1 MNKVFDLK
9 AYLEEKRALVEEA
22 LEQCLPK
29 TDSIYKPIVN
39 AMRYSLFAGGK
50 KLRPILCLTAT
61 ETVGGDLKVALP
73 AACALELIHTYS
85 LIHDDLPAMDNDDL
99 RRGKPA
105 SHKVF
110 GDALA
115 ILAGDALL
123 TEAFYLLTHPRLAHS
138 IPNSSLITIVHLI
151 AEASGFRGMVGGQVM
166 DLEATG
172 KKTNAEE
179 LETMDRHKTGALIAA
194 SVESG
199 AILGGGTK
207 DQIKALSKYGHHIG
221 LAFQIVDD
229 ILDIEGT
236 TIELGKQANVDQEK
250 KKSTY
255 PSIMGLNR
263 AKELALNHT
272 KQAINALEKFGKEAE
287 PLRAIAYYIKDRRY

>member
-22 LEQCLPK
+22 LEQYLPK
-29 TDSIYKPIVN
+29 TESIYKPIVN

-50 KLRPILCLTAT
+50 RLRPILCLTAT

-85 LIHDDLPAMDNDDL
+85 LIHDDLPAMDDDDL
-99 RRGKPA
+99 RRGKPT

-123 TEAFYLLTHPRLAHS
+123 TEAFYLLTHPRLTHS

-151 AEASGFRGMVGGQVM
+151 AGASGFRGMVGGQVM

-172 KKTNAEE
+172 KKTNVEE
-179 LETMDRHKTGALIAA
+179 LEAMGRHKTGALIAA

-207 DQIKALSKYGHHIG
+207 DQIKALNKYGHHIG

-236 TIELGKQANVDQEK
+236 TIELGKHTNVDQEK

-255 PSIMGLNR
+255 PSITGLSR

-287 PLRAIAYYIKDRRY
+287 PLRAIAYYIKDRRH

>member
-1 MNKVFDLK
+1 MFDLK
-9 AYLEEKRALVEEA
+9 AYLQEKRVLVEQA
-22 LEQCLPK
+22 LEQYLPK
-29 TDSIYKPIVN
+29 TESTYKPIVN

-50 KLRPILCLTAT
+50 RLRPILCLTAT
-61 ETVGGDLKVALP
+61 ETVGGDIKLALP
-73 AACALELIHTYS
+73 VACALELIHTYS

-99 RRGKPA
+99 RRGKPT

-123 TEAFYLLTHPRLAHS
+123 TEAFYLLTHPKITYP
-138 IPNSSLITIVHLI
+138 IPNSSLITITHLI

-166 DLEATG
+166 DLGATG
-172 KKTNAEE
+172 KNINIQE
-179 LETMDRHKTGALIAA
+179 LEIMDTHKTGALIKA

-229 ILDIEGT
+229 VLDIEGT
-236 TIELGKQANVDQEK
+236 TIELGKQTNVDQKK

-255 PSIMGLNR
+255 PSIMGLGK
-263 AKELALNHT
+263 AKELALNHI
-272 KQAINALEKFGKEAE
+272 KQAINTLERFGKEAE
-287 PLRAIAYYIKDRRY
+287 PLRAIAYYIKDRRH